1 VEQEIPLSLLLLKEK
16 MEEVEFV
23 LVIQEQVVE
32 EVL

>member
-1 VEQEIPLSLLLLKEK
+1 VEQEIPLQLILLKEK

-23 LVIQEQVVE
+23 LVIQEQVVV